1 VSSGRRNAPPDE
13 ALETDV
19 PRLPGDAFRVALPNF
34 EGPLDLLLHLIR
46 EHRVDILDIPISLI
60 TEKYLEHLERMRE
73 INLDIA
79 GEFLVMAATLA
90 HLKSRM
96 LLPRQ
101 EQSTTPGSELA
112 EAVAEEA
119 EDPRAELVRRLLE
132 YQKYKDAAE
141 QLGRQDILD
150 RDVFPR
156 RVPLEAVPI
165 PEEEVGLQE
174 FSVLKL
180 IEALDRVLE
189 RLTPK
194 LQHEVV
200 RERVSLGEA
209 LQRIAL
215 RIKTEGQVTFEALFS
230 GSDEPRTR
238 QELVIT
244 FLAIL
249 EMVKRRLIRVSQ
261 EAPLAPII
269 LTPNGDALEKLL
281 PTETEVDESEYR

>member
-1 VSSGRRNAPPDE
+1 
-13 ALETDV
+13 
-19 PRLPGDAFRVALPNF
+19 VA
-34 EGPLDLLLHLIR
+34 
-46 EHRVDILDIPISLI
+46 
-60 TEKYLEHLERMRE
+60 
-73 INLDIA
+73 
-79 GEFLVMAATLA
+79 
-90 HLKSRM
+90 
-96 LLPRQ
+96 
-101 EQSTTPGSELA
+101 ELQQ
-112 EAVAEEA
+112 EEA

-141 QLGRQDILD
+141 QSARQDILD

-189 RLTPK
+189 RLAPK

-200 RERVSLGEA
+200 REKVSLTEA
-209 LQRIAL
+209 IRRIAERL
-215 RIKTEGQVTFEALFS
+215 LAQGSCGFESLF
-230 GSDEPRTR
+230 DEQRTR

-249 EMVKRRLIRVSQ
+249 EMVKRRLIKVSQ
-261 EAPLAPII
+261 EAPLADIL
-269 LTPNGDALEKLL
+269 LTPNGDALERLL
-281 PTETEVDESEYR
+281 PTEVDESEYR

>member
-1 VSSGRRNAPPDE
+1 
-13 ALETDV
+13 
-19 PRLPGDAFRVALPNF
+19 LPNF
-34 EGPLDLLLHLIR
+34 EGPLDLLLHLIK
-46 EHRVDILDIPISLI
+46 EHRLDIFDIPLALV
-60 TEKYLEHLERMRE
+60 TEKYLEHLEHMRE

-101 EQSTTPGSELA
+101 DAAEQA
-112 EAVAEEA
+112 ADAVAELQQEDA
-119 EDPRAELVRRLLE
+119 GDPRAELVRRLLE

-141 QLGRQDILD
+141 QLARQDILD

-156 RVPLEAVPI
+156 RVPVEAVPI

-180 IEALDRVLE
+180 VEALDRVLE
-189 RLTPK
+189 RLAPK

-200 RERVSLGEA
+200 REKVSLTEA
-209 LQRIAL
+209 IRRLAERL
-215 RIKTEGQVTFEALFS
+215 KTQSPCTFESLF
-230 GSDEPRTR
+230 DEHRTR

-249 EMVKRRLIRVSQ
+249 EMVKRRLIKVHQ
-261 EAPLAPII
+261 EEPLGDIL
-269 LTPNGDALEKLL
+269 LTPNGDALERLI
-281 PTETEVDESEYR
+281 PTEVDESEYR

>member
-1 VSSGRRNAPPDE
+1 MTAGRRSAPPTDE
-13 ALETDV
+13 GLETDV
-19 PRLPGDAFRVALPNF
+19 PRTPGDAFRVALPNF
-34 EGPLDLLLHLIR
+34 EGPLDLLLHLIK
-46 EHRVDILDIPISLI
+46 EHRLDIFDIPLALV
-60 TEKYLEHLERMRE
+60 TEKYLEHLEHMRE

-101 EQSTTPGSELA
+101 DTAEQA
-112 EAVAEEA
+112 ADAVAELQQEDVG
-119 EDPRAELVRRLLE
+119 DPRAELVRRLLD

-141 QLGRQDILD
+141 QLARQDILD

-156 RVPLEAVPI
+156 RVPVEAVPI

-189 RLTPK
+189 RLAPK

-200 RERVSLGEA
+200 REKVSITEA
-209 LQRIAL
+209 IQRL
-215 RIKTEGQVTFEALFS
+215 VERLKGQGSCTFESLF
-230 GSDEPRTR
+230 DEQRTR
-238 QELVIT
+238 QEVVIT

-249 EMVKRRLIRVSQ
+249 EMVKRRLIKVHQ
-261 EAPLAPII
+261 EEPLGAI
-269 LTPNGDALEKLL
+269 LLSPNGEALERLV
-281 PTETEVDESEYR
+281 PTEVDESDYR

>member
-1 VSSGRRNAPPDE
+1 MSDGRPTSADEGLGEGAPPRTP
-13 ALETDV
+13 A
-19 PRLPGDAFRVALPNF
+19 DAFRVALPNF
-34 EGPLDLLLHLIR
+34 EGPLDLLLHLIK
-46 EHRVDILDIPISLI
+46 EHRVDIFDIPLALI

-79 GEFLVMAATLA
+79 GEFLVMASTLA

-101 EQSTTPGSELA
+101 D
-112 EAVAEEA
+112 AVAVPEGGEALAAVEEP

-141 QLGRQDILD
+141 HMARQDILG
-150 RDVFPR
+150 RDVFSR
-156 RVPLEAVPI
+156 SVPVEAVPI

-194 LQHEVV
+194 VQHEVV
-200 RERVSLGEA
+200 REKITLSEA
-209 LQRIAL
+209 IL
-215 RIKTEGQVTFEALFS
+215 RIVGRLRPQGQVLFESLFTEE
-230 GSDEPRTR
+230 DTPTR
-238 QELVIT
+238 QEIVVT

-249 EMVKRRLIRVSQ
+249 EMVKRRLIRVVQ
-261 EAPLAPII
+261 DEPLGPI
-269 LTPNGDALEKLL
+269 LLLPNGDALERLA
-281 PTETEVDESEYR
+281 PTEVDESDYR

>member
-1 VSSGRRNAPPDE
+1 MSDGRPTSADEGLGEGAPPRTP
-13 ALETDV
+13 A
-19 PRLPGDAFRVALPNF
+19 DAFRVALPNF
-34 EGPLDLLLHLIR
+34 EGPLDLLLHLIK
-46 EHRVDILDIPISLI
+46 EHRVDIFDIPLALI

-79 GEFLVMAATLA
+79 GEFLVMASTLA

-101 EQSTTPGSELA
+101 D
-112 EAVAEEA
+112 AVAVPEGGEALAAVEEP

-141 QLGRQDILD
+141 HMARQDILG
-150 RDVFPR
+150 RDVFAR
-156 RVPLEAVPI
+156 SVPVEAVPI

-194 LQHEVV
+194 VQHEVV
-200 RERVSLGEA
+200 REKITLSEA
-209 LQRIAL
+209 IL
-215 RIKTEGQVTFEALFS
+215 RIVGRLRPQGQVLFESLFNEE
-230 GSDEPRTR
+230 DTPTR
-238 QELVIT
+238 QEIVVT

-249 EMVKRRLIRVSQ
+249 EMVKRRLIRVVQ
-261 EAPLAPII
+261 DEPLGPI
-269 LTPNGDALEKLL
+269 LLLPNGDALERLA
-281 PTETEVDESEYR
+281 PTEVDESDYR

>member
-1 VSSGRRNAPPDE
+1 M
-13 ALETDV
+13 
-19 PRLPGDAFRVALPNF
+19 PRSPGDNFRIALPNF
-34 EGPLDLLLHLIR
+34 EGPLDLLLHLIK
-46 EHRVDILDIPISLI
+46 EHRVDIFDIPLALI

-79 GEFLVMAATLA
+79 GEFLVMASTLA

-101 EQSTTPGSELA
+101 DAVSAQEGA
-112 EAVAEEA
+112 EVLAVAEEA

-141 QLGRQDILD
+141 QLATQDLLG
-150 RDVFPR
+150 RDVFAR
-156 RVPLEAVPI
+156 NVPVEAVPI

-180 IEALDRVLE
+180 VEALDRVLE
-189 RLTPK
+189 RLQPK

-200 RERVSLGEA
+200 RERVTLSEA
-209 LQRIAL
+209 IL
-215 RIKTEGQVTFEALFS
+215 RVVERLRPHGQVLFESLFTEEETPS
-230 GSDEPRTR
+230 R
-238 QELVIT
+238 QEVVIT

-249 EMVKRRLIRVSQ
+249 EMVKRRLIRVVQ
-261 EAPLAPII
+261 DEPLGPI
-269 LTPNGDALEKLL
+269 LLLPNGDALEKLA
-281 PTETEVDESEYR
+281 PTEVDDSDYR

>member
-1 VSSGRRNAPPDE
+1 VSAGRRSAPPTEETLE
-13 ALETDV
+13 ADV
-19 PRLPGDAFRVALPNF
+19 PRSPGDAFRVALPNF
-34 EGPLDLLLHLIR
+34 EGPLDLLLHLIK
-46 EHRVDILDIPISLI
+46 EHRLDIFDIPLALV

-101 EQSTTPGSELA
+101 DTAEQATDAVTELQQEDA
-112 EAVAEEA
+112 G
-119 EDPRAELVRRLLE
+119 DPRAELVRRLLE

-141 QLGRQDILD
+141 QLAMQDILD

-156 RVPLEAVPI
+156 RVPVEAVPI

-200 RERVSLGEA
+200 REKVSLSEA
-209 LQRIAL
+209 ILRIAERL
-215 RIKTEGQVTFEALFS
+215 RAQAPCTFESLF
-230 GSDEPRTR
+230 DEQRTR
-238 QELVIT
+238 QEVVIT

-249 EMVKRRLIRVSQ
+249 EMVKRRLIKVSQ
-261 EAPLAPII
+261 EAPLADIL
-269 LTPNGDALEKLL
+269 LTPNGDALERLV
-281 PTETEVDESEYR
+281 PTEVDESEYR

>member
-1 VSSGRRNAPPDE
+1 MSTGGGPSDPPSEDLLD
-13 ALETDV
+13 ADV
-19 PRLPGDAFRVALPNF
+19 PRTPGDAFRIALPNF
-34 EGPLDLLLHLIR
+34 EGPLDLLLHLIK
-46 EHRVDILDIPISLI
+46 EHRLDIFDIPLALI
-60 TEKYLEHLERMRE
+60 TEKYLEYLERMRE

-101 EQSTTPGSELA
+101 DVAEQA
-112 EAVAEEA
+112 VDAVAELQQEEA
-119 EDPRAELVRRLLE
+119 GDPREELVRRLLE

-141 QLGRQDILD
+141 QLARQDILD
-150 RDVFPR
+150 RDIFPR

-180 IEALDRVLE
+180 IEALDRVME
-189 RLTPK
+189 RLAPK

-200 RERVSLGEA
+200 REKVSLSDA
-209 LQRIAL
+209 MRRIAEKL
-215 RIKTEGQVTFEALFS
+215 SGAESCTFDSLF
-230 GSDEPRTR
+230 EEQRTR
-238 QELVIT
+238 QAVIIT

-249 EMVKRRLIRVSQ
+249 EMVKRRLLKVSQ
-261 EAPLAPII
+261 EEPLAAI
-269 LTPNGDALEKLL
+269 LLRPNGDALKNLL
-281 PTETEVDESEYR
+281 PTEMDESDYR

>member
-1 VSSGRRNAPPDE
+1 MSTGGGPSDPPSEELLD
-13 ALETDV
+13 ADV
-19 PRLPGDAFRVALPNF
+19 PRTPGDAFRIALPNF

-46 EHRVDILDIPISLI
+46 EHRLDIFDIPLALI
-60 TEKYLEHLERMRE
+60 TEKYLEYLERMRE

-101 EQSTTPGSELA
+101 DVAEQA
-112 EAVAEEA
+112 VDAVAELQQEEA
-119 EDPRAELVRRLLE
+119 GDPREELVRRLLE

-141 QLGRQDILD
+141 QLARQDILD
-150 RDVFPR
+150 RDIFPR
-156 RVPLEAVPI
+156 RVPVEAVPI

-180 IEALDRVLE
+180 IEALDRVME
-189 RLTPK
+189 RLAPK

-200 RERVSLGEA
+200 REKVSLSDA
-209 LQRIAL
+209 MRRIAEKL
-215 RIKTEGQVTFEALFS
+215 AAAESCTFDSLF
-230 GSDEPRTR
+230 EEQRTR
-238 QELVIT
+238 QAVIIT

-249 EMVKRRLIRVSQ
+249 EMVKRRLLKVSQ
-261 EAPLAPII
+261 EEPLAAI
-269 LTPNGDALEKLL
+269 LLRPNGDALKNLL
-281 PTETEVDESEYR
+281 PTEMDESDYR

>member
-1 VSSGRRNAPPDE
+1 
-13 ALETDV
+13 
-19 PRLPGDAFRVALPNF
+19 LPNF
-34 EGPLDLLLHLIR
+34 EGPLDLLLHLIK
-46 EHRVDILDIPISLI
+46 EHRLDIFDIPLALI

-101 EQSTTPGSELA
+101 EAAQQVD
-112 EAVAEEA
+112 AVAELQQEEA

-141 QLGRQDILD
+141 QLSKQDLLE

-156 RVPLEAVPI
+156 RVPVEAVPI

-194 LQHEVV
+194 PQHEVV
-200 RERVSLGEA
+200 REKVSLTEA
-209 LQRIAL
+209 IRRLVERL
-215 RIKTEGQVTFEALFS
+215 RAEGACSFERLF
-230 GSDEPRTR
+230 DEQRTR
-238 QELVIT
+238 QEMVIT

-249 EMVKRRLIRVSQ
+249 EMVKRRLIKVSQ
-261 EAPLAPII
+261 EAPLADIL
-269 LTPNGDALEKLL
+269 LTPNGDALEQLL
-281 PTETEVDESEYR
+281 PTEVDESEYR

>member
-1 VSSGRRNAPPDE
+1 LSAGRRGTPPTEETLE
-13 ALETDV
+13 ADV
-19 PRLPGDAFRVALPNF
+19 PRSPGDAFRVALPNF
-34 EGPLDLLLHLIR
+34 EGPLDLLLHLIK
-46 EHRVDILDIPISLI
+46 EHRLDIFDIPLALI

-101 EQSTTPGSELA
+101 DTAEQATD
-112 EAVAEEA
+112 AVAELQQEEA
-119 EDPRAELVRRLLE
+119 DDPRAELVRRLLE

-141 QLGRQDILD
+141 QLAKQDIFD
-150 RDVFPR
+150 RDVFAR
-156 RVPLEAVPI
+156 RVPVEAVPI

-200 RERVSLGEA
+200 REKVSLSEA
-209 LQRIAL
+209 IL
-215 RIKTEGQVTFEALFS
+215 RIVESMRAQGACSFESLFS
-230 GSDEPRTR
+230 EHRTR
-238 QELVIT
+238 QEMVIT

-249 EMVKRRLIRVSQ
+249 EMVKRRLIKVSQ
-261 EAPLAPII
+261 EAPLADIL
-269 LTPNGDALEKLL
+269 LTPNGDALERLV
-281 PTETEVDESEYR
+281 PTEVDESEYR

>member
-1 VSSGRRNAPPDE
+1 MSTGGGPSDPPSEELLD
-13 ALETDV
+13 ADV
-19 PRLPGDAFRVALPNF
+19 PRTPGDAFRIALPNF

-46 EHRVDILDIPISLI
+46 EHRLDIFDIPLALI
-60 TEKYLEHLERMRE
+60 TEKYLEYLERMRE

-101 EQSTTPGSELA
+101 DVAEQA
-112 EAVAEEA
+112 VDAVAELQQEEA
-119 EDPRAELVRRLLE
+119 GDPREELVRRLLE

-141 QLGRQDILD
+141 QLARQDILD
-150 RDVFPR
+150 RDIFPR
-156 RVPLEAVPI
+156 RVPVEAVPI

-180 IEALDRVLE
+180 IEALDRVME
-189 RLTPK
+189 RLAPK

-200 RERVSLGEA
+200 REKVSLSDA
-209 LQRIAL
+209 MRRIAEKL
-215 RIKTEGQVTFEALFS
+215 SAAESCTFDSLF
-230 GSDEPRTR
+230 EEQRTR
-238 QELVIT
+238 QAVIIT

-249 EMVKRRLIRVSQ
+249 EMVKRRLLKVSQ
-261 EAPLAPII
+261 EEPLAAI
-269 LTPNGDALEKLL
+269 LLRPNGDALKNLL
-281 PTETEVDESEYR
+281 PTEMDESDYR

>member
-1 VSSGRRNAPPDE
+1 VSAGRRSAPPTEETLE
-13 ALETDV
+13 ADV
-19 PRLPGDAFRVALPNF
+19 TRSPGDAFRVALPNF
-34 EGPLDLLLHLIR
+34 EGPLDLLLHLIK
-46 EHRVDILDIPISLI
+46 EHRLDIFDIPLALI

-101 EQSTTPGSELA
+101 DAAQQVDAVSELQQ
-112 EAVAEEA
+112 EEA
-119 EDPRAELVRRLLE
+119 QDPRAELVRRLLE

-141 QLGRQDILD
+141 QISKQDLLD

-156 RVPLEAVPI
+156 RVPVEAVPI

-200 RERVSLGEA
+200 REKVSITEA
-209 LQRIAL
+209 IQRIAERL
-215 RIKTEGQVTFEALFS
+215 RAQGACGFESLF
-230 GSDEPRTR
+230 DEHRTR
-238 QELVIT
+238 QEVVIT

-249 EMVKRRLIRVSQ
+249 EMVKRRLLKVSQ
-261 EAPLAPII
+261 EAPLGDIL
-269 LTPNGDALEKLL
+269 LTPNGDALEKLI
-281 PTETEVDESEYR
+281 PTEVDESEYR

>member
-1 VSSGRRNAPPDE
+1 VSSGRRSTPPATESLEAEAPRS
-13 ALETDV
+13 A
-19 PRLPGDAFRVALPNF
+19 GDAFRIALPNF

-46 EHRVDILDIPISLI
+46 EHRLDIFDIPLALI
-60 TEKYLEHLERMRE
+60 TEKYLEYLERMRE

-79 GEFLVMAATLA
+79 GEFLVMASTLA

-101 EQSTTPGSELA
+101 EAAQQVDAAVELQQ
-112 EAVAEEA
+112 EETG
-119 EDPRAELVRRLLE
+119 DPREELVRRLLE

-141 QLGRQDILD
+141 QLARQDILD

-180 IEALDRVLE
+180 IEALDRVIE
-189 RLTPK
+189 RLAPK
-194 LQHEVV
+194 PQHEVV
-200 RERVSLGEA
+200 REQVSLPEA
-209 LQRIAL
+209 MQRVIDRL
-215 RIKTEGQVTFEALFS
+215 RAEGSCSFESLF
-230 GSDEPRTR
+230 DEHTTR
-238 QELVIT
+238 QQMIIT
-244 FLAIL
+244 FLALL

-261 EAPLAPII
+261 EAPLADIL

-281 PTETEVDESEYR
+281 PLEVDDSEYR

>member
-1 VSSGRRNAPPDE
+1 MSSGRRSAPPDE
-13 ALETDV
+13 ALEADV

-34 EGPLDLLLHLIR
+34 EGPLDLLLHLIK

-60 TEKYLEHLERMRE
+60 TEKYLDHLERMRE

-101 EQSTTPGSELA
+101 EQASIPGSELA
-112 EAVAEEA
+112 EVAAEEA

-141 QLGRQDILD
+141 QLSRQDLLD

-209 LQRIAL
+209 LQRIAG
-215 RIKTEGQVTFEALFS
+215 RIKAEGQVTFEALFS

-261 EAPLAPII
+261 EAPMAPII
-269 LTPNGDALEKLL
+269 LTPNGDALDKLL

>member
-1 VSSGRRNAPPDE
+1 VTAGRRSAPPTE
-13 ALETDV
+13 EGLETDV
-19 PRLPGDAFRVALPNF
+19 PLSPGDAFRVALPNF
-34 EGPLDLLLHLIR
+34 EGPLDLLLHLIK
-46 EHRVDILDIPISLI
+46 EHRLDIFDIPLALV
-60 TEKYLEHLERMRE
+60 TEKYLEHLEHMRE

-101 EQSTTPGSELA
+101 DAAEQA
-112 EAVAEEA
+112 ADAVAELQQEDTG
-119 EDPRAELVRRLLE
+119 DPRAELVRRLLE

-141 QLGRQDILD
+141 QLARQDILD

-156 RVPLEAVPI
+156 RVPVEAVPI

-180 IEALDRVLE
+180 VEALDRVLE
-189 RLTPK
+189 RLAPK

-200 RERVSLGEA
+200 REKVSLTEA
-209 LQRIAL
+209 IRRLAERL
-215 RIKTEGQVTFEALFS
+215 KTQSPCTFESLF
-230 GSDEPRTR
+230 DEHRTR

-249 EMVKRRLIRVSQ
+249 EMVKRRLIKVHQ
-261 EAPLAPII
+261 EEPLGDIL
-269 LTPNGDALEKLL
+269 LTPNGDALERLI
-281 PTETEVDESEYR
+281 PTEVDESEYR

>member
-1 VSSGRRNAPPDE
+1 MSTGGPSDPPSEELLD
-13 ALETDV
+13 ADV
-19 PRLPGDAFRVALPNF
+19 PRTPGDAFRIALPNF

-46 EHRVDILDIPISLI
+46 EHRLDIFDIPLALI
-60 TEKYLEHLERMRE
+60 TEKYLEYLERMRE

-101 EQSTTPGSELA
+101 DVAEQA
-112 EAVAEEA
+112 VDAVAELQQEEA
-119 EDPRAELVRRLLE
+119 GDPREELVRRLLE

-141 QLGRQDILD
+141 QLARQDILD
-150 RDVFPR
+150 RDIFPR
-156 RVPLEAVPI
+156 RVPVEAVPI

-180 IEALDRVLE
+180 IEALDRVME
-189 RLTPK
+189 RLAPK

-200 RERVSLGEA
+200 REKVSLSDA
-209 LQRIAL
+209 MRRIAEKL
-215 RIKTEGQVTFEALFS
+215 AAAESCTFDSLF
-230 GSDEPRTR
+230 EEQRTR
-238 QELVIT
+238 QAVIIT

-249 EMVKRRLIRVSQ
+249 EMVKRRLLKVSQ
-261 EAPLAPII
+261 EEPLAAI
-269 LTPNGDALEKLL
+269 LLRPNGDALKNLL
-281 PTETEVDESEYR
+281 PTEMDESDYR

>member
-1 VSSGRRNAPPDE
+1 MTAGRRSAPPTE
-13 ALETDV
+13 EGLETDV
-19 PRLPGDAFRVALPNF
+19 PRGPGDAFRVALPNF
-34 EGPLDLLLHLIR
+34 EGPLDLLLHLIK
-46 EHRVDILDIPISLI
+46 EHRLDIFDIPLALV

-101 EQSTTPGSELA
+101 DTAEQA
-112 EAVAEEA
+112 VDAVAELQQEDA
-119 EDPRAELVRRLLE
+119 GDPRAELVRRLLE

-141 QLGRQDILD
+141 QLAMQDILD

-156 RVPLEAVPI
+156 RVPVEAVPI

-189 RLTPK
+189 RLAPK

-200 RERVSLGEA
+200 REKVSITEA
-209 LQRIAL
+209 IQRLVERLKAQ
-215 RIKTEGQVTFEALFS
+215 GSCTFEGLF
-230 GSDEPRTR
+230 DEQRTR
-238 QELVIT
+238 QEVVIT

-249 EMVKRRLIRVSQ
+249 EMVKRRLIKVHQ
-261 EAPLAPII
+261 EEPLGDIL
-269 LTPNGDALEKLL
+269 LTPNGDALERLI
-281 PTETEVDESEYR
+281 PTEVDESDYR